1 MICIFEGPRC
11 SGKSTISHSLV
22 EHLKADELPAEWWK
36 SKRGDDPFGDMIAT
50 IHLDF
55 GDKSK
60 LWVVDRFHLSEY
72 VNSKASRRGTSHY
85 VAELK
90 QQIWHIDR
98 LMRDRNALIIY
109 PVVSLATRKGRL
121 KRKNK
126 KDPIDG
132 ALMEA
137 LWAQAILESRCE
149 RIAVYSE
156 HSTDLYQTGIILFDL
171 VKARWDRRLG

>member
-1 MICIFEGPRC
+1 MIIVFEGPRC
-11 SGKSTISHSLV
+11 SGKSAISHSLV
-22 EHLKADELPAEWWK
+22 EHLKADEFPAKLWK
-36 SKRGDDPFGDMIAT
+36 SERGKDPFSDMITT
-50 IHLDF
+50 IYSDF
-55 GDKSK
+55 EDQTK

-72 VNSKASRRGTSHY
+72 VNSKASKRGTSHY

-98 LMRDRNALIIY
+98 LMRGRNALIIY

-149 RIAVYSE
+149 RIAVYNE
-156 HSTDLYQTGIILFDL
+156 HSTDLYQAGIILFDL
-171 VKARWDRRLG
+171 AKARWDRRPR